1 MFIAFFTNPY
11 AFAFDYFR
19 IANDYSCLSVDLNFL
34 SVLDA
39 LKKPGFLP
47 DLRAG
52 TKDFRKKTRFL
63 DLDAPRLFNPKSKI

>member
-19 IANDYSCLSVDLNFL
+19 IANDYSCLGVDLNFL

-39 LKKPGFLP
+39 KETGFFTGS
-47 DLRAG
+47 AG
-52 TKDFRKKTRFL
+52 WNQGF
-63 DLDAPRLFNPKSKI
+63 S

>member
-63 DLDAPRLFNPKSKI
+63 DLDASTTL